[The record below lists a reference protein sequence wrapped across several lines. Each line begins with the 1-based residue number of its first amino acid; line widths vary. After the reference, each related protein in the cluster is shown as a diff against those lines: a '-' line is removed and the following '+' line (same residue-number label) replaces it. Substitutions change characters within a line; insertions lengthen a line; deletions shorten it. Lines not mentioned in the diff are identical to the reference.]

1 MTLPRLSPLLA
12 VVLLACAGDDSAT
25 YGPPTFTVVES
36 ADTTFIDWESGAEW
50 PRAPRLRENLR
61 IGEFEG
67 EDHEILGLVSEMI
80 VLSDRSILVFDS
92 QVPILRRYAEDGSY
106 VGQIGR
112 EGEGP
117 GEYRGRVRGLGQLPD
132 GRIVLQ
138 DMRNHRINVY
148 SAEGESLDS
157 WPASGLHT
165 SQALT
170 IRTDGHLFVK
180 ALAVAFIPGVRIP
193 PPWPVGLMHLSPN
206 GEVIDTVPPP
216 TLSDDSEAPPRTWGL
231 HPSGHLVLAL
241 GEDYRFEIRR
251 LDGSVI
257 RVTKSYEP
265 VAYSED
271 EIEAFQAY
279 LSRDGEEPA
288 DVAPTKPAIRDF
300 YFGSDGSIWAQR
312 STRAV
317 PTGSDAPAA
326 TPMTSGYANSPF
338 VDPIAFDVFSEDGHF
353 LASLEMPVD
362 FQPLAF
368 SLESLHGLSYG
379 RFDEQYIVR
388 LRVRR

>member
-1 MTLPRLSPLLA
+1 MTRPRLSPLLA
-12 VVLLACAGDDSAT
+12 ALLLACATDDSAT
-25 YGPPTFTVVES
+25 YGPPTFSVVES

-50 PRAPRLRENLR
+50 ARAPRLREDLR

-80 VLSDRSILVFDS
+80 VLLDGSILVFDA

-106 VGQIGR
+106 IGQIGR

-117 GEYRGRVRGLGQLPD
+117 GEYLGRVRGLGQLPD

-138 DMRNHRINVY
+138 DMRNRRISVY

-157 WPASGLHT
+157 WPASGLYT

-170 IRTDGHLFVK
+170 VRTDGHLFLK
-180 ALAVAFIPGVRIP
+180 AMTVPMILGVPTPRRP
-193 PPWPVGLMHLSPN
+193 PVGLMHLSPN
-206 GEVIDTVPPP
+206 GEVIDTLPPP
-216 TLSDDSEAPPRTWGL
+216 TLSNDSEAPPRRWGM
-231 HPSGHLVLAL
+231 HPSGHLVMAL
-241 GEDYRFEIRR
+241 GEDYRFDIRR

-279 LSRDGEEPA
+279 LRRDGEEPA
-288 DVAPTKPAIRDF
+288 DVPPTKPAIRAF
-300 YFGSDGSIWAQR
+300 YFGSDGSIWVQR
-312 STRAV
+312 TTRAV
-317 PTGSDAPAA
+317 PTGNNAPAA
-326 TPMTSGYANSPF
+326 TPMTSVYPNAPF
-338 VDPIAFDVFSEDGHF
+338 VDPIAFDVFTEDGHF

-388 LRVRR
+388 LNVVR